1 MVIGTDGVLLEAVPR
16 GLPNSEMLAAEYAGF
31 YRGARK
37 ALAGTG
43 GEDLSSATVRS
54 RKGKLIFQ
62 FLTPEYFLILDLAL
76 HGNSGQASFEVARI
90 RGTLEREL
98 TF

>member
-1 MVIGTDGVLLEAVPR
+1 MVVGSDGVLLEVAPH
-16 GLPNSEMLAAEYAGF
+16 GLPNSEMLAAEYAGL
-31 YRGARK
+31 YRGARR

-43 GEDLSSATVRS
+43 GEDISSATVRS

-62 FLTPEYFLILDLAL
+62 FLTPEYFLILDLGL
-76 HGNSGQASFEVARI
+76 LGNSGQASFEVARI

-98 TF
+98 VF